1 MAQTAPDFGKATK
14 LLRQRQGIS
23 QTELR
28 KLTGLEA
35 SYISRL
41 ENGKFEPTVKTIMK
55 IAKAFKMSVA
65 QFVDCAENH
74 HNCK

>member
-14 LLRQRQGIS
+14 LLRQKQGIS

-41 ENGKFEPTVKTIMK
+41 ENGKFEPTVKTIIK
-55 IAKAFKMSVA
+55 LAKAFKISVT
-65 QFVDCAENH
+65 QFVDYAENH
-74 HNCK
+74 HSYK